1 VLAVVPEIAGVTASL
16 GLQAELETMDES
28 IKELETGDSHRRSWR
43 RNPLLALCEFG
54 AIALI
59 FWADAHHHIY
69 LSKTLYLFPLAWFSL
84 WLRGLRWTDLG
95 LVRFQNWRKTVLVGV
110 SCGVAMELFELY
122 ISQPILTRWTGKA
135 PDLELFRAL
144 HGNVTWTLIAMA
156 GTWTLAAFGEEM
168 VYRGYFMNRV
178 TDLMRPNR
186 TAWIVS
192 LVVVSCAFGASHIDQ
207 GITGQLENV
216 VDGGFLGAIYLACR
230 RNLSVSIVA
239 HGVADTLDVF
249 LLFFGLYPTLR

>member
-1 VLAVVPEIAGVTASL
+1 MGQSIKV
-16 GLQAELETMDES
+16 LETVPR
-28 IKELETGDSHRRSWR
+28 RRSWS

-54 AIALI
+54 GIALI
-59 FWADAHHHIY
+59 FWADAHHQIY

-110 SCGVAMELFELY
+110 LCGVAMELFELF
-122 ISQPILTRWTGKA
+122 ISQPLLMRWTGKA

-144 HGNVTWTLIAMA
+144 HGNVTWTLIALA

-168 VYRGYFMNRV
+168 VYRGYLMNRV
-178 TDLMRPNR
+178 VDLMRPNR
-186 TAWIVS
+186 IAWSVS
-192 LVVVSCAFGASHIDQ
+192 LIVVSCVFGASHIDQ
-207 GITGQLENV
+207 GITGQLENM
-216 VDGGFLGAIYLACR
+216 VDGIFLGAIYLACR
-230 RNLSVSIVA
+230 RSLSVSIVA
-239 HGVADTLDVF
+239 HGVADTVDVL